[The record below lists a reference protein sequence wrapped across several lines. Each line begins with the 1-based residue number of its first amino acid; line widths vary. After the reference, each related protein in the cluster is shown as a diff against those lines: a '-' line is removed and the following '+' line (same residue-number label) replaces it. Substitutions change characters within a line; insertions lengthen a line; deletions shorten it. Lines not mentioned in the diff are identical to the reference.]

1 MNNIV
6 KFYRLTI
13 ELSDS
18 YHALKKTITDDF
30 SSIENMKKFCNEHGF
45 IIGGEQGSYYK
56 NGEGT
61 WYVTED
67 DDLWSD
73 KELESSNYNDEQISS
88 FLSNTTDYNASYCD
102 YETLYREK

>member
-18 YHALKKTITDDF
+18 YHALNKTITDDF
-30 SSIENMKKFCNEHGF
+30 SSMENMKKFCDEYGF
-45 IIGGEQGSYYK
+45 IIGGEQGSGYK
-56 NGEGT
+56 NGKGD
-61 WYVTED
+61 WYVDES
-67 DDLWSD
+67 DDLLYIGG
-73 KELESSNYNDEQISS
+73 ERRP
-88 FLSNTTDYNASYCD
+88 SNTTHYGCSYCN

>member
-18 YHALKKTITDDF
+18 YHGLNKTITDDF
-30 SSIENMKKFCNEHGF
+30 SSIENMKKFCNENGF
-45 IIGGEQGSYYK
+45 IIGGEQGGGYK
-56 NGEGT
+56 DGKGD
-61 WYVTED
+61 WYVDEVN
-67 DDLWSD
+67 DLLYH
-73 KELESSNYNDEQISS
+73 ENEQRP
-88 FLSNTTDYNASYCD
+88 SNTTHYGCSYCD